1 MMTWRFGNSF
11 DKKLDPRKIM
21 DDQSCKPVSLK
32 SGFSFHLPSSNPA
45 LDCSSLT
52 MQEFVLTTLVYY
64 LVAETPPPKS
74 NAGPTSSST
83 GAGSSGTAGTSSG
96 GSTGSTAQQ
105 GGVFAGTTG
114 GNGSRRHGTPSSTYE
129 RLLLAHLHA
138 YLPHRQYEVARAQ
151 ESRASLFL
159 TRLLGSH
166 VDHEQGKHDGI
177 YFDTVY
183 CSNILPGFIRCW

>member
-1 MMTWRFGNSF
+1 
-11 DKKLDPRKIM
+11 
-21 DDQSCKPVSLK
+21 
-32 SGFSFHLPSSNPA
+32 
-45 LDCSSLT
+45 

-74 NAGPTSSST
+74 NAGSTSSST
-83 GAGSSGTAGTSSG
+83 GAGSAGTAGASSG
-96 GSTGSTAQQ
+96 GSSSTTAQQ

-114 GNGSRRHGTPSSTYE
+114 GNGNRRQGTPSSTYE

-166 VDHEQGKHDGI
+166 IDHEQGEHHCIWWYGSGQE
-177 YFDTVY
+177 V
-183 CSNILPGFIRCW
+183 LW